1 MKKLVTR
8 AQIVTVVKVLMTICA
23 ADVAVNPVTVIET
36 TSAPTATIP
45 TTTNAGTLA
54 VTEIITTMK
63 IRTKMPITPMNKKIT
78 DTFIPLNCMF

>member
-45 TTTNAGTLA
+45 TTTNAATL
-54 VTEIITTMK
+54 VTETTTMK
-63 IRTKMPITPMNKKIT
+63 IKTKMPITPMNKKIT
-78 DTFIPLNCMF
+78 DTFIPINYMF